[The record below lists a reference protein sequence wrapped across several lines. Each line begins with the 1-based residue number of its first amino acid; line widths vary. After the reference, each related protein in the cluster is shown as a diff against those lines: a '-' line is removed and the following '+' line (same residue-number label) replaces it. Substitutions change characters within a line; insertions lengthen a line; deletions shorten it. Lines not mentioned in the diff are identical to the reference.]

1 MVLDNTKKA
10 LYYIA
15 EKGEIVPLFRQDC
28 FFNIDSKGRLH
39 IEVTCCPTSEWKTIP
54 LNRSL
59 EILISFARKK
69 VWIMRSMESRKR
81 KRAKVRHFN
90 GIFKHSDG
98 KLLFKVI
105 TAAVTLAVILTVS
118 IVPAFADA
126 SDSYVALGAD
136 LTVDQRAEILS
147 LLDLTENDLA
157 DMSVVQITNTMEK
170 NYLGEYL
177 PASVIGSKALSSVR
191 VDKKK
196 SGGINVTTKNI
207 SYCTEGMYQNALI
220 TAGVENADVIVAGPF
235 SISGTAG
242 LVGAM
247 EAYKGLTGE
256 EISEEN
262 ADAAVEEIVTTG
274 ELADSMGDSEEA
286 ENLVALVKQKVI
298 AADGAS
304 DEEILQMIDD
314 AAKELGVSLT
324 DTEKQQILALMKKI
338 AQLDLDP
345 EQLKKQ
351 ASDIYDRLTDLGI
364 DMSDF
369 DKDSFIATISSIFT
383 KLINAIKGLFS

>member
-1 MVLDNTKKA
+1 
-10 LYYIA
+10 
-15 EKGEIVPLFRQDC
+15 
-28 FFNIDSKGRLH
+28 
-39 IEVTCCPTSEWKTIP
+39 
-54 LNRSL
+54 
-59 EILISFARKK
+59 
-69 VWIMRSMESRKR
+69 MRSMESRKR

-90 GIFKHSDG
+90 GLFKHSDG

-191 VDKKK
+191 VDKTK

>member
-1 MVLDNTKKA
+1 
-10 LYYIA
+10 
-15 EKGEIVPLFRQDC
+15 
-28 FFNIDSKGRLH
+28 
-39 IEVTCCPTSEWKTIP
+39 
-54 LNRSL
+54 
-59 EILISFARKK
+59 
-69 VWIMRSMESRKR
+69 MRSMESRKR

>member
-1 MVLDNTKKA
+1 MKKFSMIKHKENRNRKNA
-10 LYYIA
+10 
-15 EKGEIVPLFRQDC
+15 
-28 FFNIDSKGRLH
+28 
-39 IEVTCCPTSEWKTIP
+39 IE
-54 LNRSL
+54 
-59 EILISFARKK
+59 
-69 VWIMRSMESRKR
+69 
-81 KRAKVRHFN
+81 
-90 GIFKHSDG
+90 HSDAFKRSG
-98 KLLFKVI
+98 KRLLFKTV
-105 TAAVTLAVILTVS
+105 TAAITLAVVLTVS
-118 IVPAFADA
+118 IVSAFADT
-126 SDSYVALGAD
+126 SDSYLALGAD
-136 LTVDQRAEILS
+136 LTADQRTKVLS
-147 LLDLTENDLA
+147 LLDLSEDDLA
-157 DMSVVQITNTMEK
+157 DMNVVQITNEMEK

-220 TAGVENADVIVAGPF
+220 TAGVENADVIVAGPS

-247 EAYKGLTGE
+247 EAYKGLTGQ

-274 ELADSMGDSEEA
+274 ELADNIGNSEEA

-304 DEEILQMIDD
+304 DEEILQMIED
-314 AAKELGVSLT
+314 AASELGITLT
-324 DTEKQQILALMKKI
+324 DSEKQQILALMKKI
-338 AQLDLDP
+338 AKLDIDP
-345 EQLKKQ
+345 DQLKQQ
-351 ASDIYDRLTDLGI
+351 AADIYDRLSNLGI

-383 KLINAIKGLFS
+383 KIIDAIKSLFN